1 MISYFLALTLFATQ
15 SFAAYIV
22 VLKNGNRYRAKSR
35 WTVVDGKAILQLES
49 GTTIQLD
56 PRLIDLART
65 EEVNRSGLGD
75 SKVLVTPDATSQ
87 PTRTPQPSLGEITRL
102 RRQQQAA
109 QATAPQTGSRAQQP
123 LPVTPAPPSREGML
137 GNDVISKF
145 ASAYDN
151 VGFYD
156 AKITPSAP
164 YTLRVNL
171 TADNE
176 DQVFKAISATSYV
189 MLRIPKL
196 TGARIDLVELFMA
209 TTVGGAAGR
218 FQMTQEDAGA
228 IDSKKMTLESY
239 FVRKVLF

>member
-1 MISYFLALTLFATQ
+1 MRKISYFLALTLFATQ

-22 VLKNGNRYRAKSR
+22 VLKNGNRYKAKSR
-35 WTVVDGKAILQLES
+35 WTVVNGKAIVQLES

-56 PRLIDLART
+56 PNLIDLNRT
-65 EEVNRSGLGD
+65 EEANRSGLGD
-75 SKVLVTPDATSQ
+75 AKILVTPDSASQ
-87 PTRTPQPSLGEITRL
+87 PTRAAQPSLGEITRL
-102 RRQQQAA
+102 RRQQQEQQQAA
-109 QATAPQTGSRAQQP
+109 QAAQQP
-123 LPVTPAPPSREGML
+123 AAVTPPLSTRDGIL

-145 ASAYDN
+145 SSAYDN

-156 AKITPSAP
+156 AKIVPSAP
-164 YTLRVNL
+164 HTLRVNL

-196 TGARIDLVELFMA
+196 TGARLDLVELFMA
-209 TTVGGAAGR
+209 TTNGGAAGR

-228 IDSKKMTLESY
+228 IDAKKLSLESY